1 MCVASSSDISLTVRS
16 SSRTTN
22 REPSQSL
29 AGRVVSAMAPM
40 APMAPT
46 VKRIGR
52 ALRSFFNM
60 ERRMR

>member
-1 MCVASSSDISLTVRS
+1 MCVASSSDISLTVRP

-40 APMAPT
+40 APT
-46 VKRIGR
+46 VKRDWQSVAKFLQHG
-52 ALRSFFNM
+52 ASDAMRS
-60 ERRMR
+60 

>member
-40 APMAPT
+40 APT